1 MHHGNETTTLRKT
14 KMNLQT
20 VYAAYATYFFQTT
33 GCEAISF
40 ADWLAI
46 DAEDRPGME
55 IYGHKGTK

>member
-1 MHHGNETTTLRKT
+1 
-14 KMNLQT
+14 MNLQT

-46 DAEDRPGME
+46 DTEDRPGME